1 MKTSKGANRET
12 PIKGQSCA
20 KLRKSIK
27 YDGEKFVETIYF
39 FSESPETIELHIS
52 ATKSRKY
59 D

>member
-1 MKTSKGANRET
+1 MKTNKGANRET

-27 YDGEKFVETIYF
+27 YDSEKAGYIIYF

>member
-1 MKTSKGANRET
+1 MKTNKGANRET

-27 YDGEKFVETIYF
+27 YDSEKAGYIIYF

-52 ATKSRKY
+52 ATKQKY

>member
-27 YDGEKFVETIYF
+27 YDGEKSWIYNILF
-39 FSESPETIELHIS
+39 L
-52 ATKSRKY
+52 
-59 D
+59 